1 MSSSAR
7 VTTPADV
14 LDRLRPD
21 VWVKGGDYA
30 RGEPAEAPVVRR
42 YGGEIVLL
50 PHTSHSTSRIV
61 AAVMQAIYNG
71 HTVVPGE
78 QVQPT
83 GPAWARVLPDR
94 VGQSWFS
101 ALRMPACACWPSR
114 SKAGLSSGA
123 RRRDGP
129 LNVNS
134 AV

>member
-1 MSSSAR
+1 MRHDRKPGGKMSRALGL
-7 VTTPADV
+7 A
-14 LDRLRPD
+14 
-21 VWVKGGDYA
+21 GM
-30 RGEPAEAPVVRR
+30 
-42 YGGEIVLL
+42 I
-50 PHTSHSTSRIV
+50 
-61 AAVMQAIYNG
+61 MQAIYNG

-78 QVQPT
+78 QVRIRKAHWP
-83 GPAWARVLPDR
+83 GVARVLPDL

-101 ALRMPACACWPSR
+101 ALRMPVCACWPSR